1 MDICY
6 CYHGKQVCEPSYSWG
21 PGIKGQYKIMF
32 IHAGRGVYQIDGKT
46 FHLQQGEGFIVY
58 DNILCYMEADPTDPW
73 IYSWIAFS
81 GNGVIPLFEQ
91 AHISPLH
98 PLFRYSP
105 LFWFDF
111 YLDEFSACDV
121 NHSTSELRR
130 QSILFRLLA
139 DWIEMLVATS
149 QLLPEV
155 RPKDAYIRK
164 AVEFIRMNYNQRVSI
179 SEVAHIVGIDRVY
192 LSVLFKEILNVS
204 PQQYLLNLRMDKAG
218 DLLDNS
224 QLSITEV
231 SYSVGYSDPLLFSKM
246 FKKVKGLSPS
256 HFRARLKRDS
266 SMGLSSLD

>member
-1 MDICY
+1 MDIRY
-6 CYHGKQVCEPSYSWG
+6 GYHGKQICEPSYSWG

-32 IHAGRGVYQIDGKT
+32 IHAGKGVYQIDGKT

-58 DNILCYMEADPTDPW
+58 DNILCYMEADQTDPW

-81 GNGVIPLFEQ
+81 GNEVISLLER
-91 AHISPLH
+91 AHISPHH
-98 PLFRYSP
+98 PVFRYAP
-105 LFWFDF
+105 LFWFDS
-111 YLDEFSACDV
+111 YLDEFTACNE
-121 NHSTSELRR
+121 NHSTCELRR

-155 RPKDAYIRK
+155 RPKDTYIRK
-164 AVEFIRMNYNQRVSI
+164 AVEFIRMNYNQRVAI
-179 SEVAHIVGIDRVY
+179 SEVAHMVGIDRVY
-192 LSVLFKEILNVS
+192 LSILFKEILNVS

-218 DLLDNS
+218 DLLGNS
-224 QLSITEV
+224 QLSIAEV

-266 SMGLSSLD
+266 SMGLSRLD